1 MIASE
6 NNTTT
11 VTFGAY
17 KKATIGVSVNG
28 LSLYLQEL
36 ASDKNIGDSICI
48 EDIKD
53 LPRVE
58 LEFNQMESIDVIIKA
73 LEVVRNNWIFK
84 YQLALAC

>member
-73 LEVVRNNWIFK
+73 LEVVRNNWIAH
-84 YQLALAC
+84 YQYALAC